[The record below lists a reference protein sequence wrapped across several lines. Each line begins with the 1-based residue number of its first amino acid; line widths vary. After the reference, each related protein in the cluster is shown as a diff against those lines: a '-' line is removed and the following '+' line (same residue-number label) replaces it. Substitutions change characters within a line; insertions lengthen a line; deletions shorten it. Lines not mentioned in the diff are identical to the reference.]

1 MLERAAKTYRF
12 GGFTLDLSRGSLEGE
27 RGKIELRPKSFDV
40 LRYLVEHPDRLIS
53 KDELLEAVW
62 PNVHVTEDS
71 LTRCVSEV
79 RTALGDVDQKLIKNL
94 PRRGYIL
101 ATPVIVADRD
111 AAAQPAPAGAD
122 AEPPVIAGA
131 RPVWWSRLR
140 SAHWLA
146 GAIVVVLLL
155 GVAIWFASPAHRT
168 ATTTERASI
177 AVLPFVNLGG
187 DSAQD
192 YLGEGISAEII
203 ASLSKFAQ
211 LLVVAEGSS
220 SRYKSKTTDSGLIG
234 REIGVRYLVRG
245 SVQRAD
251 GRLRI
256 IAQLLEAPTGVQI
269 WAQQYDR
276 ELAGIFSVQDD
287 VTQNIVGTLVAHV
300 SRTELDRVMRKP
312 AGSFAAYEFFLQGRS
327 LLSKIYGPDRG
338 QTLATARAL
347 FEKCLELDPSYA
359 PAMQGLAAADVLIWL
374 EPTNHPQTAREY
386 ANKEILDRALDRAQ
400 RAVELDRTLPEAYG
414 TLGWALHWHY
424 RRDESLA
431 AFERAYE
438 LNPNLADCR
447 YSLILTHRGRP
458 EEGIAVMKRIMRLD
472 PFHAPVCFTW
482 LGNAY
487 YMAGRYDEAFQSL
500 STAAN
505 RMPVHRPTRVWLAAA
520 AAQSGQHEVATSAVA
535 AVLTQQPGL
544 TITKWLQLLKLS
556 RPIDADRLADGM
568 RKAGFPE

>member
-12 GGFTLDLSRGSLEGE
+12 GGFTLDLSRGSLEDE

-79 RTALGDVDQKLIKNL
+79 RAALRDVDQTLIKNL

-101 ATPVIVADRD
+101 ATPVVVADRI
-111 AAAQPAPAGAD
+111 AAAQSVPAGAD
-122 AEPPVIAGA
+122 PEPAVITGA
-131 RPVWWSRLR
+131 RHVWWSHLHR
-140 SAHWLA
+140 AHWLA
-146 GAIVVVLLL
+146 GATVAVLLL
-155 GVAIWFASPAHRT
+155 ALTIWFASPPHRT

-187 DSAQD
+187 DPAQD

-234 REIGVRYLVRG
+234 REMGVRYLVRG

-251 GRLRI
+251 SRLRI
-256 IAQLLEAPTGVQI
+256 IAQLLEAATGAQI

-300 SRTELDRVMRKP
+300 TRTELDRVMRKP

-327 LLSKIYGPDRG
+327 LLNKIYGADRG

-347 FEKCLELDPSYA
+347 FEKCLELDPGYA

-400 RAVELDRTLPEAYG
+400 RAVELDRALPEAYG

-447 YSLILTHRGRP
+447 YSLILTHRGRS

-520 AAQSGQHEVATSAVA
+520 AAQAGQHEVAKSAVA
-535 AVLTQQPGL
+535 SVLTQQPGL
-544 TITKWLQLLKLS
+544 TITKWLQLLRLS
-556 RPIDADRLADGM
+556 RPIDADRLAEGM

>member
-101 ATPVIVADRD
+101 ATPVVVADRD
-111 AAAQPAPAGAD
+111 AAAQPASAGAD

-131 RPVWWSRLR
+131 PPVWRSRLR

-146 GAIVVVLLL
+146 GATVVLLL
-155 GVAIWFASPAHRT
+155 LGLAIWFASPTHRT

-458 EEGIAVMKRIMRLD
+458 DEGIAVMKRIMRLD